1 MKTIIS
7 LDIDLHR
14 IHAWSNVTGVVCA
27 NNSDIPWKAMKEHNL
42 ILVEVASPTFYTHR
56 TDIIANRTKW
66 AIFNAMM
73 VGIIH
78 EHLSWCIMPPKLLVS
93 PSSLWTLGYPE
104 EMRHAAAGVSGD
116 NHDIRECR
124 CMQFFY
130 GTNPEKWMT
139 FEAFVQSLSSKRK
152 GKR

>member
-1 MKTIIS
+1 M
-7 LDIDLHR
+7 DIDLHR
-14 IHAWSNVTGVVCA
+14 IHAWSNVDGRVC
-27 NNSDIPWKAMKEHNL
+27 SSSGDVPWSALLTHDKIL
-42 ILVEVASPTFYTHR
+42 IEVASPTFYNRNTA
-56 TDIIANRTKW
+56 IIANKTKW
-66 AIFNAMM
+66 VIFN
-73 VGIIH
+73 
-78 EHLSWCIMPPKLLVS
+78 SIMIGRISMYLMAKQISDRLLVS

-104 EMRHAAAGVSGD
+104 EVRHAAAGVSGD

-139 FEAFVQSLSSKRK
+139 LEAFVQSLSSKGK